1 MSSNLAHVSQ
11 IYPPDARHLMP
22 VITPAFPAMCSTHT
36 ITPSTKQIM
45 MEEFVR
51 ADAIVRGVYDGQ
63 KSWTALFDH
72 HSFFTKDHKYYLSV
86 IAASRTK
93 EADSTF
99 HGLVQSKVRI
109 LVQGIDDGQTG
120 IDIARPFTEGF
131 ERVHKCKNEDE
142 VEAVTKGSLDFMIPV
157 SEIPEPGT
165 TQDHIIYTMTFY
177 IGLRLPQ
184 GMYCRD
190 SLHPLPLT
198 PMVERSTLDISFI
211 TNQFR
216 SKITES
222 ALYNEETMSVKV
234 VHTRK

>member
-1 MSSNLAHVSQ
+1 
-11 IYPPDARHLMP
+11 MP

-45 MEEFVR
+45 MEEFLR
-51 ADAIVRGVYDGQ
+51 GDGIVRDIHNGL
-63 KSWTALFDH
+63 KSWDALFTR

-93 EADSTF
+93 EADTTF

-120 IDIARPFTEGF
+120 IDIARPYTEGI
-131 ERVHKCKNEDE
+131 ERVHRCKNEDQ
-142 VEAVTKGSLDFMIPV
+142 VEAVTKGSLDYI
-157 SEIPEPGT
+157 IPESDIPDSGT
-165 TQDHIIYTMTFY
+165 TEDHIIYTMTFY
-177 IGLRLPQ
+177 IGLRLPAGRFRSNSFCAQ
-184 GMYCRD
+184 E
-190 SLHPLPLT
+190 LT
-198 PMVERSTLDISFI
+198 HYAERSTLDISFI

-216 SKITES
+216 TKVVES
-222 ALYNEETMSVKV
+222 NLYDEETMSVKV